1 MCIQSHAK
9 NMQLVFHNK
18 GIIQKQRSK
27 KEMSSEVDNRSE
39 REDDVWKFKS
49 ADGILVGS
57 DGILYAYFK
66 TISYVYIDEVNGV
79 GLNDSAVKTIQDAK
93 SAGHELYINLDSI
106 SLDYVAFLYI
116 ENDNDYLL
124 N

>member
-1 MCIQSHAK
+1 
-9 NMQLVFHNK
+9 
-18 GIIQKQRSK
+18 
-27 KEMSSEVDNRSE
+27 MSSEVDNRSE
-39 REDDVWKFKS
+39 REDDVWKFNN

-79 GLNDSAVKTIQDAK
+79 GLNDSAVKTIQEAE

-116 ENDNDYLL
+116 EDDNDYLL